1 LRRLLFLLA
10 VLITLIAPLLAL
22 PVSAQT
28 TTTPSPTAVGNY
40 VTARDIY
47 VRGGPGEF
55 YLPVGRLVA
64 GAEVRPFNISADG
77 LWVLIR
83 YSRGFGWIRRDL
95 ADWADDI
102 DNLPQLDESNLTP
115 TSLATDTPTPRPT
128 GVQIAAGEAGAY
140 VRFGPGVNYPYLGA
154 VVSGEHVD
162 PVGRNLEGDW
172 ILIRFRD
179 GFGWVSRALLARNA
193 PLNDLPV
200 LLTGALTPSAT
211 LPASLT
217 PTASDTPT
225 LTQTPSQTP
234 TATLIPTNTP
244 IGSGTSS
251 ATETLTP
258 SETLTPLPTN
268 TLTGTATLTPSLTAT
283 LEPTLTDT
291 STSTA
296 SVVPT
301 LRITLV
307 PTETSTETA
316 TSTATNTF
324 TPMPTHTSTN
334 TPSAV
339 PSETEAEEAT
349 SVVSVL
355 QAPTQ
360 RPSATLTRTAS
371 PTSTQT
377 PTSTATNTATRLP
390 SETLT
395 SAPSDT
401 PTEAVTETATAAP
414 SATVEAI
421 EAATETRTPRST
433 IAVTQTEISSRETA
447 TSAPRAE
454 ATERVVL
461 PAETETITPSATLPV
476 RTTVTAEV
484 TPEPNASQAETATAT
499 ATRTPPVGI
508 ILPTPVS
515 SLPESTPSTPTIPPE
530 ALVGGLVLLALIV
543 YVGLYWR
550 GLSMADHYADGFVIQ
565 RCPVCQ
571 QGQLSVETRLNRVLG
586 IPRPR
591 SIVRCDTCRSVL
603 REAGRHR
610 WRYAVDPLENPPFYK
625 RFNGKIVYEATLTAL
640 EGTMPSEASPVHP
653 PTKPPVF
660 LDDEE

>member
-1 LRRLLFLLA
+1 MRRLLFLFA
-10 VLITLIAPLLAL
+10 VLITLLALLLASS
-22 PVSAQT
+22 VSAQA

-55 YLPVGRLVA
+55 YLPVGRLVE
-64 GAEVRPFNISADG
+64 GDEVRPFNISADG
-77 LWVLIR
+77 RWVLIR

-95 ADWADDI
+95 AVWADDI
-102 DNLPQLDESNLTP
+102 DELPQLDESNLTP
-115 TSLATDTPTPRPT
+115 TSLATDTPTPLPT

-140 VRFGPGVNYPYLGA
+140 VRFGPGVNYPYMGA
-154 VVSGEHVD
+154 VVSGEFVD
-162 PVGRNLEGDW
+162 PVGRNLDGDW

-179 GFGWVSRALLARNA
+179 GFGWVSRALLARNV
-193 PLNDLPV
+193 LLDDLPV
-200 LLTGALTPSAT
+200 LLLDALTPSAT
-211 LPASLT
+211 SLASLT
-217 PTASDTPT
+217 PTASNTPT
-225 LTQTPSQTP
+225 FTQTPSQTP

-244 IGSGTSS
+244 VGSETSP
-251 ATETLTP
+251 ATETPTELPTTLVLPTLAPTETLTP
-258 SETLTPLPTN
+258 SDTPTPIPTN
-268 TLTGTATLTPSLTAT
+268 TPTATLTFTLTAT
-283 LEPTLTDT
+283 PLPSETPTATDT

-296 SVVPT
+296 TATVELTAMPT
-301 LRITLV
+301 Q
-307 PTETSTETA
+307 TA

-324 TPMPTHTSTN
+324 TSVPTRTLTD
-334 TPSAV
+334 TPSPV
-339 PSETEAEEAT
+339 PSKTATEEAT

-360 RPSATLTRTAS
+360 QPSATLTRTTP

-377 PTSTATNTATRLP
+377 PTSTVTSTATNTPTDTATP
-390 SETLT
+390 
-395 SAPSDT
+395 APTNT
-401 PTEAVTETATAAP
+401 PTEAT
-414 SATVEAI
+414 
-421 EAATETRTPRST
+421 TETRTPRPT
-433 IAVTQTEISSRETA
+433 IVAMLTTEATRETA
-447 TSAPRAE
+447 TSITSAE
-454 ATERVVL
+454 TTESVVL
-461 PAETETITPSATLPV
+461 PAETETIIPSVTLPA
-476 RTTVTAEV
+476 RATETAEV
-484 TPEPNASQAETATAT
+484 TPEVSETATST
-499 ATRTPPVGI
+499 ATRTPAVAI

-515 SLPESTPSTPTIPPE
+515 SLPETTPSTPTISPE
-530 ALVGGLVLLALIV
+530 ALVGGLLLLALMV

-550 GLSMADHYADGFVIQ
+550 GLSMADRYADGFVIQ

-571 QGQLSVETRLNRVLG
+571 QGRLSIETRMNRVLG

-610 WRYAVDPLENPPFYK
+610 WRYAVDPLENPAFYK

-640 EGTMPSEASPVHP
+640 EGNMPSTSSPSIHP